1 MITNPLTVQGEKVLR
16 ERLTDLKF
24 VQRPQIS
31 EAIAEARAHGDLKEN
46 AEYHAAREQQG
57 LIEAKIK
64 EIESTLSN
72 ATIIDVKELPQ
83 TGRVVFGSTVKL
95 FNLET
100 ENPISYKIVG
110 SLESDP
116 AQGSISFDTP
126 IGKGLIGKSIGDE
139 VTIETPAGSETFEI
153 EDVLLNLFYIIKNFV

>member
-1 MITNPLTVQGEKVLR
+1 MIKNPLTVQGEKALR

-100 ENPISYKIVG
+100 ENSISYKIVG

-116 AQGSISFDTP
+116 ARGSISFDTP
-126 IGKGLIGKSIGDE
+126 IGKGLIGKSTGDE

-153 EDVLLNLFYIIKNFV
+153 EDVLHI

>member
-1 MITNPLTVQGEKVLR
+1 MITNPLTIQGEKVLR

-153 EDVLLNLFYIIKNFV
+153 EDVLHI

>member
-1 MITNPLTVQGEKVLR
+1 MIKNPLTVQGEKALR

-24 VQRPQIS
+24 VQRPQVS

-72 ATIIDVKELPQ
+72 ATIIDIKELPP

-100 ENPISYKIVG
+100 ENSIAYKIVG

-126 IGKGLIGKSIGDE
+126 IGKGLIGKSTGDE
-139 VTIETPAGSETFEI
+139 VTIETPAGSESFEI
-153 EDVLLNLFYIIKNFV
+153 EDVLHI

>member
-95 FNLET
+95 INLET
-100 ENPISYKIVG
+100 ENSISYKIVG

-153 EDVLLNLFYIIKNFV
+153 EDVLHI

>member
-1 MITNPLTVQGEKVLR
+1 MITNPLTIQGEKVLR

-64 EIESTLSN
+64 EIESILSN

-153 EDVLLNLFYIIKNFV
+153 EDVLHI

>member
-16 ERLTDLKF
+16 KRLTDLKF

-153 EDVLLNLFYIIKNFV
+153 EDVLHI

>member
-46 AEYHAAREQQG
+46 AEYHAAKEQQG

-153 EDVLLNLFYIIKNFV
+153 EDVLHI

>member
-72 ATIIDVKELPQ
+72 ATIIDVKQLPQ

-153 EDVLLNLFYIIKNFV
+153 EDVLHI

>member
-16 ERLTDLKF
+16 ERLADLKF

-153 EDVLLNLFYIIKNFV
+153 EDVLHI

>member
-57 LIEAKIK
+57 LIEVKIK

-100 ENPISYKIVG
+100 ENSISYKIVG

-153 EDVLLNLFYIIKNFV
+153 EDVLHI

>member
-1 MITNPLTVQGEKVLR
+1 MITNPLTIQGEKVLR

-100 ENPISYKIVG
+100 ENSISYKIVG

-153 EDVLLNLFYIIKNFV
+153 EDVLHI

>member
-31 EAIAEARAHGDLKEN
+31 EAFAEARAHGDLKEN

-153 EDVLLNLFYIIKNFV
+153 EDVLHI

>member
-139 VTIETPAGSETFEI
+139 VTIETPAGSC
-153 EDVLLNLFYIIKNFV
+153 LLYTSPSPRDSR

>member
-64 EIESTLSN
+64 EIESILSN

-100 ENPISYKIVG
+100 ENSISYKIVG

-153 EDVLLNLFYIIKNFV
+153 EDVLHI

>member
-100 ENPISYKIVG
+100 ENSISYKIVG

-153 EDVLLNLFYIIKNFV
+153 EDVLHI

>member
-24 VQRPQIS
+24 VQRPQFS

-46 AEYHAAREQQG
+46 AEYHAAKEQQG

-116 AQGSISFDTP
+116 AQGSISVDTP

-153 EDVLLNLFYIIKNFV
+153 EDVLHI

>member
-64 EIESTLSN
+64 EIESTLLN

-153 EDVLLNLFYIIKNFV
+153 EDVLHI

>member
-1 MITNPLTVQGEKVLR
+1 MIKNPLTVQGEKVLR

-64 EIESTLSN
+64 EIESILSN

-153 EDVLLNLFYIIKNFV
+153 EDVLHI

>member
-153 EDVLLNLFYIIKNFV
+153 EDVLLSLIHI

>member
-31 EAIAEARAHGDLKEN
+31 EAIAEARAHGDLKET

-64 EIESTLSN
+64 EIESTLSY

-153 EDVLLNLFYIIKNFV
+153 EDVLHI

>member
-16 ERLTDLKF
+16 ERLSDLKF

-153 EDVLLNLFYIIKNFV
+153 EDVLHI

>member
-1 MITNPLTVQGEKVLR
+1 MIKNPLTVQGEKVLR

-153 EDVLLNLFYIIKNFV
+153 EDVLHI

>member
-1 MITNPLTVQGEKVLR
+1 MITNPLTVQGEKALR

-100 ENPISYKIVG
+100 ENSISYKIVG

-153 EDVLLNLFYIIKNFV
+153 EDVLHI

>member
-153 EDVLLNLFYIIKNFV
+153 EDLSLIHI

>member
-1 MITNPLTVQGEKVLR
+1 MIKNPLTVQGEKVLR

-64 EIESTLSN
+64 EIESILSN

-100 ENPISYKIVG
+100 ENSISYKIVG

-153 EDVLLNLFYIIKNFV
+153 EDVLHI